1 MQEKR
6 WESTNCRLLSKHFC
20 LHLLLPKD
28 SVSLLFAQFSGSVGW
43 PHGRCR
49 RKRVLNLGLQIA
61 GKCIFLGFFLDFQD
75 FMGIFLRKID
85 QKDTYNFPLCMFVSI
100 QTKEQEEQE
109 NSMENLSRLFQ
120 KQKRKKNMNR
130 LSFITQFKI
139 FYYCLLA
146 IEKCSKKSLNCDLN
160 NVNQHPL
167 SLFYAHIILI
177 AHEFVHRT
185 ILCAQKS
192 VHANIKFVNPCLSW
206 N

>member
-1 MQEKR
+1 MGISKLQAFIKA
-6 WESTNCRLLSKHFC
+6 LLSTPASPQRFSFFTVCLVQWFRGVAPWQMSKEKIFKFRSTDCWKMHFSWI
-20 LHLLLPKD
+20 LL
-28 SVSLLFAQFSGSVGW
+28 G
-43 PHGRCR
+43 
-49 RKRVLNLGLQIA
+49 
-61 GKCIFLGFFLDFQD
+61 FLGFYGD
-75 FMGIFLRKID
+75 FLRKID